1 VTLFLLTLL
10 PKVAM
15 AKMALMESMAPM
27 ARTVKMA
34 SMVRMVLTAGMVI
47 RLMSDL
53 TEIGG

>member
-1 VTLFLLTLL
+1 MTLFLLTLL

-15 AKMALMESMAPM
+15 AKMALME
-27 ARTVKMA
+27 RTVKMA

-47 RLMSDL
+47 RLMSDI